1 MKKNIIALCLAITLA
16 VPSQVAAQKH
26 RHTPV
31 TTMQVA
37 DSTQQVDELEAFS
50 DTTSVNDSTAVVSSM
65 NTPHSYSYN
74 ISLDGEDA
82 WEAIGKAFGDS
93 SMHNTLIGGMT
104 ILGILL
110 IIFVLAPLVILGLL
124 FYFIYKNRKQ
134 KMRLAEE
141 AMKHGQPIP
150 DQLFNEQKA
159 LPATSD
165 DLRAKGIRQ
174 TCLGVGL
181 MIFLGNTAG
190 TVGFGIGALVTA
202 IGIGNLIIARSNNNT

>member
-31 TTMQVA
+31 TAMQVA
-37 DSTQQVDELEAFS
+37 DSTQQADELEAFS
-50 DTTSVNDSTAVVSSM
+50 DTTSVDDSTVVVSSM

-74 ISLDGEDA
+74 ISLDGDDA
-82 WEAIGKAFGDS
+82 LEAIGKAFGDS

-165 DLRAKGIRQ
+165 NLRAKGIRQ

-190 TVGFGIGALVTA
+190 TVGLGIGALVTA

>member
-1 MKKNIIALCLAITLA
+1 MCRNMKKNLIALCLAITLA
-16 VPSQVAAQKH
+16 VPSQAAAQKH

-31 TTMQVA
+31 TTMQVT

-50 DTTSVNDSTAVVSSM
+50 DTTSVDDSTAVVSSM

-74 ISLDGEDA
+74 INLDGEDA
-82 WEAIGKAFGDS
+82 WEAIGKTFGDS
-93 SMHNTLIGGMT
+93 SMHNSLIGGMT

-141 AMKHGQPIP
+141 AMKHGQP
-150 DQLFNEQKA
+150 
-159 LPATSD
+159 T
-165 DLRAKGIRQ
+165 KGIRQ